1 MATTSRRQ
9 MSEIVVFFI
18 ATLFALAPH
27 RASAAGDTSG
37 IHAFFND
44 DKNQFVDLWLNNNG
58 KITVKVSNGGPW
70 RPMWVV
76 LHATFLSGNQVIGRK
91 DYHVFCPSPNPGG
104 HGGEKWFLYGNP
116 NFGSVTAVSISTNKE
131 GPWGKPKGG
140 WEVDISGSTTF

>member
-91 DYHVFCPSPNPGG
+91 DYSPD
-104 HGGEKWFLYGNP
+104 
-116 NFGSVTAVSISTNKE
+116 SIRV
-131 GPWGKPKGG
+131 KGI
-140 WEVDISGSTTF
+140 DA